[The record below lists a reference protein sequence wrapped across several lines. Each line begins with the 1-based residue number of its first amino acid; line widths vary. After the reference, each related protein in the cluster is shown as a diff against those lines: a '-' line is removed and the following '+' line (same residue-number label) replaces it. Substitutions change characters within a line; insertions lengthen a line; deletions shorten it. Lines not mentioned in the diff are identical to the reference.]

1 MDQLA
6 AFVIFA
12 ILLALLIISDRLSN
26 KILRYI
32 TLSLPLWLFPVLTL
46 LNKHYATIDAFSLL
60 GLSTISMGWIG
71 ALIIYSLYHY
81 FLEGEEKVHS

>member
-6 AFVIFA
+6 ALVIFA
-12 ILLALLIISDRLSN
+12 ILLVLLFISDRLSN
-26 KILRYI
+26 KILRYV
-32 TLSLPLWLFPVLTL
+32 TLGLPLWLFPVLTL
-46 LNKHYATIDAFSLL
+46 LNKHYAIDAFSLL

-81 FLEGEEKVHS
+81 FLEREAKVQS